1 MVSLNGEC
9 IYSKVCTLTDTDK
22 CGMDCFRYNQMNKLL
37 AYSNLPKHKQTTL
50 NMVAPDADE
59 AAWNKLRKYKADILK
74 NVQQGKNLYIYSP
87 FCGNGK
93 TTWAIRMLLSYL
105 NSVWSQPVLRPRA
118 VYMPVGELF
127 DRERQ
132 NIDNPDENYPFLRK
146 ALFEADLVV
155 WDDLGS
161 TRVTDFNALT
171 LLNIIDTREAR
182 GLCNIY
188 TSNIGGAKVSE
199 LYGVRLGSR
208 IWDGSYK
215 VRFNSQTDFRTV
227 GEL

>member
-1 MVSLNGEC
+1 MNGDC

-22 CGMDCFRYNQMNKLL
+22 CGMDCFRYNQMKKLL
-37 AYSNLPKHKQTTL
+37 DYSNLPKHLQTTF
-50 NMVAPDADE
+50 NMVAPTEDVQ
-59 AAWNKLRKYKADILK
+59 AWEKLRKYKNNILK

-93 TTWAIRMLLSYL
+93 TTWGVRMLLSYL
-105 NSVWSQPVLRPRA
+105 NEVWSQPVLRPRA
-118 VYMPVGELF
+118 IYMPVSELF
-127 DRERQ
+127 DRERET
-132 NIDNPDENYPFLRK
+132 IEHPDDSYFTLRTE
-146 ALFEADLVV
+146 LFRADLVV

-182 GLCNIY
+182 GLSNVY

-208 IWDGSYK
+208 IWENSYK
-215 VRFNSQTDFRTV
+215 VKFSSRVDRRTV
-227 GEL
+227 VDEC